1 MAEPFKFE
9 YTMPSLD
16 WYETI
21 EKTVAPDDYDYFE
34 LQLRYG
40 LAWWLIGHKVD
51 DEWDDHEKDIGRL
64 SKIDATRFIKWAGCE
79 TFGSKVCR
87 FSSVST
93 GLDLVGEIS
102 KLMEEMKDG

>member
-21 EKTVAPDDYDYFE
+21 EKTVSLDDYDYFE

-40 LAWWLIGHKVD
+40 PCWWLVGHKID
-51 DEWDDHEKDIGRL
+51 SEWNNTAKEIGRL
-64 SKIDATRFIKWAGCE
+64 SRKDVARFIEWVKRNPC
-79 TFGSKVCR
+79 GSNLVEL
-87 FSSVST
+87 FAISSS
-93 GLDLVGEIS
+93 LDLMGEIS
-102 KLMEEMKDG
+102 KLVEEMKDG